1 MAVAGLSL
9 PCLEPEAGLGWLSCE
24 AGVTAVAV
32 AAWGVRAASRCDV
45 LFMVVSVEACL
56 WGLHLCVAGGRY

>member
-1 MAVAGLSL
+1 MAGLSL

-24 AGVTAVAV
+24 DGVTAVAV

-45 LFMVVSVEACL
+45 LFMVVLVEECL
-56 WGLHLCVAGGRY
+56 WGLQCVAGGRY